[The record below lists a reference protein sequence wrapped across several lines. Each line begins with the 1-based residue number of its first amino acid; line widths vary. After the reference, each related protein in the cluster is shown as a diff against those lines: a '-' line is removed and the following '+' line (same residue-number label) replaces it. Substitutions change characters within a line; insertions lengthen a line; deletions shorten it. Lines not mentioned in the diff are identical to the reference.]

1 MVLGDQLKSEVS
13 LFSIIRRQ
21 DTYTR
26 NKKNYLFSILNH
38 PDLAFE
44 REVKEITFPRVLARL
59 NYALERHS

>member
-1 MVLGDQLKSEVS
+1 MVQGDQLKSEVN

-21 DTYTR
+21 DTYKR
-26 NKKNYLFSILNH
+26 NKQNCLFSILNH
-38 PDLAFE
+38 PDVALE